1 MRLTQV
7 DLWNTL
13 QGDKILGLFG
23 VLLIWALLCAG
34 VAKQLSLSK
43 KSAGFVASA
52 GCLLIFYFWMKY
64 IIKF

>member
-1 MRLTQV
+1 MKLMQV
-7 DLWNTL
+7 DLWYTI

-23 VLLIWALLCAG
+23 VLLVWALLCAG

-43 KSAGFVASA
+43 KTAGFVASA

-64 IIKF
+64 IFNY